1 MSVAIFPGSF
11 DPITNGHVD
20 IINQAAAIFDK
31 VYVVVMVNT
40 AKKYL
45 FTNEEREDL
54 INDAVS
60 DLKNVQVL
68 LKPNQLTINV
78 AHDLGANTI
87 VRGVRNTT
95 DFLFEQQ
102 IAEMNKKMANDIST
116 VLLFTEPEN
125 SFVASS
131 IIKEIAQFNGNFAS
145 FLPTKAAQALKEK
158 IGYNKHE

>member
-31 VYVVVMVNT
+31 VYIVVMVNT

-54 INDAVS
+54 INDAVK

-131 IIKEIAQFNGNFAS
+131 IIKEIAQFNGDFAS

>member
-54 INDAVS
+54 INDAVK

-131 IIKEIAQFNGNFAS
+131 IIKEIAQFNGDFAS